1 MKTLFL
7 LVLIFFFSFA
17 LANDIKRNSSLKVV
31 VDNTNKLM
39 WVDDSSVVKL
49 RFTHEEAQEYCDDSR
64 YGGYSNWR
72 LPDIEE
78 FKVIVDKRNE
88 RTYIHRA
95 FRFNI
100 ADGFWASKAH
110 WRTLWFYADYM
121 YFISGTAYF
130 DSRHKKKYVRCIR
143 DM

>member
-1 MKTLFL
+1 MKALFFL
-7 LVLIFFFSFA
+7 MLIFSFSFA
-17 LANDIKRNSSLKVV
+17 FASDLKRNSSLKVV

-39 WVDDSSVVKL
+39 WIDNSSVLKL
-49 RFTHEEAQEYCDDSR
+49 KFTHEEGEEYCENLS

-78 FKVIVDKRNE
+78 LKLIVDKRNE
-88 RTYIHRA
+88 KTNIHKS
-95 FRFNI
+95 FRYRI

-121 YFISGTAYF
+121 YFISGTPYF
-130 DSRHKKKYVRCIR
+130 DSRHKKKYVRCVRSI
-143 DM
+143 